1 MSPVSVGDSASY
13 RMITSLSSS
22 FRCCICVKGSK
33 YQHSKHINTNTSTT
47 ISYVTSP
54 PPLFALYMRSNRIV
68 KHQSG
73 TELPFKGN
81 FLLIHHNNIWLSNY
95 MLLTCPSRELAS
107 SILKTV
113 MPLMIISNEM
123 SLPLPSPRPEEKH

>member
-1 MSPVSVGDSASY
+1 
-13 RMITSLSSS
+13 
-22 FRCCICVKGSK
+22 
-33 YQHSKHINTNTSTT
+33 
-47 ISYVTSP
+47 
-54 PPLFALYMRSNRIV
+54 
-68 KHQSG
+68 
-73 TELPFKGN
+73 
-81 FLLIHHNNIWLSNY
+81 

>member
-22 FRCCICVKGSK
+22 FRCCICEKGSK

-47 ISYVTSP
+47 INYPTS
-54 PPLFALYMRSNRIV
+54 LVHLHYCAYMRSNRIV

-81 FLLIHHNNIWLSNY
+81 FLLIHYNIWLSNY

-123 SLPLPSPRPEEKH
+123 SFPLPSPRPEEKH